1 MTLQELI
8 NELNKIASEYPEMLD
23 TLVGVQ
29 SAGKQIKFDTL
40 ADVCCAEYGD
50 SRTNLRELGVWLVL
64 LKS

>member
-29 SAGKQIKFDTL
+29 SGGKQIKFDTL
-40 ADVCCAEYGD
+40 ADVCYDKYSD
-50 SRTNLRELGVWLVL
+50 SRTKLAELGVWLVL
-64 LKS
+64 LKG